1 MRVILTDDA
10 VVVREGLARLLAEQ
24 GVNVLAQAGNA
35 DELLRLVAADPP
47 DVAVIDIRMP
57 PTYTSEGLRA
67 AQQIRDAYPRV
78 GTVVLSQYVDVDY
91 ALKLITETSERVG
104 YLLKDR
110 IGDLAEFVAAL
121 ERVAAGGTVVEP
133 SLVEEL
139 VEAPAARDPLA
150 ALTPREREVL
160 ALIAHGKTD
169 RGIAEQLFVTR
180 KTVEAHVR
188 SILAK
193 LDLPED
199 ASENRRVHAVLAFLR
214 LTGSRDPRPGR
225 AGISSVRTGRSG
237 AGLARHDPNDLAPPS
252 LAETSPRGAHSPDDV
267 GRRHPLTWR

>member
-1 MRVILTDDA
+1 MRVILADDA
-10 VVVREGLARLLAEQ
+10 VVVREGLARLLIEH
-24 GVNVLAQAGNA
+24 GVDVPAQAGSA

-67 AQQIRDAYPRV
+67 AQQIRDTYPQV
-78 GTVVLSQYVDVDY
+78 ATVVLSQYVEIDY
-91 ALKLITETSERVG
+91 ALRLVTGRSERVG

-110 IGDLAEFVAAL
+110 AGDVAEFVAAL

-150 ALTPREREVL
+150 ELTPREREVL
-160 ALIAHGKTD
+160 ALVAQGRTD
-169 RGIAEQLFVTR
+169 RGIAEELFVTR

-193 LDLPED
+193 LDLPTD
-199 ASENRRVHAVLAFLR
+199 ARENRRVHAVLAFLGA
-214 LTGSRDPRPGR
+214 TGGGEPLPGW
-225 AGISSVRTGRSG
+225 APGGR
-237 AGLARHDPNDLAPPS
+237 
-252 LAETSPRGAHSPDDV
+252 
-267 GRRHPLTWR
+267 